1 MAPRQP
7 LPNITEDDLID
18 LAGGAT
24 VLLAKELVAKGKV
37 KKALWVPPVAEA
49 LVDDGT
55 ESREARWNLRSITF
69 QRNECG
75 CEVSIGRRKLC
86 VHSVAAYLVL
96 AAKEGYLKP
105 EPTTP
110 AKTAAS
116 PDKTNG
122 AVAAKEGHSPS
133 KKVPSKGTEPTPTG
147 PRLKSLTLSDKR
159 GTPIEVRFIVPPNI
173 ATAAARDEIIC
184 RLELRV
190 DGIQVAPENLDRSK
204 AWTIEADTVFFLA
217 ILENLCQGK
226 LQGLLP
232 LTRRHLR
239 QLLAIG
245 KGLTIFRM
253 ANAPETPLPWAGENL
268 GKVHEHLDEPIS
280 TPQTNAAGE
289 LPDDDKGDEQEVRS
303 QERGRDDRP
312 FVDGSMKWLRI
323 RLPQQSSGPVA
334 ELRDVLQR
342 SGFTLETTT
351 REWYLAGTI
360 QVLNFLARHHKLLMQ
375 DNEAFFTHNLS
386 HSLRNVDLAKAKC
399 DAAEETGGFRFAIS
413 IDPEGKSAKTIQE
426 ALSSGRMFFYTDRG
440 PRLIT
445 PELMESIRNAQ
456 RRITGEAKRDIDLDL
471 NLKIGYADLAS
482 ADAIAE
488 ELQAAF
494 APPETWSQRSAAI
507 RNLSKLAP
515 APIREE
521 LNQMLRIYQQVGVA
535 WLWHIHNNALGGL
548 LADEMGLGK
557 TVQALAFMEALRQHR
572 PADGPCIVVC
582 PASLVENWRREARR
596 FTPSLKVL
604 AHHGQNRFTSEDYLK
619 KFDLVI
625 TSYGTLARDIG
636 AISLIPWGAA
646 VCDEGQN
653 IKNSRAQ
660 AAKAVKQLVAK
671 GRYILTGTP
680 VENSLEDLRSLFGF
694 LMPGYLPKPE
704 ERLHADER
712 KWHDDRL
719 LQMAAPYVLRRS
731 KIAVAPELPA
741 KIEQTLYCDF
751 EDKQKAFYEE
761 MLESTRQEIFE
772 MEMGGATQGRIQM
785 AAFNQLL
792 RLRQICADPRILD
805 PKLAE
810 ADSAKLQTFLEI
822 VEEAQEGGHRML
834 VFSTFVTALKLIKT
848 ALEERDIPYCYLD
861 GSTKDRQGVCDTFNS
876 TPTIPV
882 MLMSLKAGGTGL
894 NLTGADTVVH
904 FDPWWNPA
912 AEAQATDRAHRIGQ
926 TRTVTS
932 IKLIAAGTIEERV
945 MELQKSKSEMLR
957 KLLSESDSVSS
968 GLTLDV
974 IKDLLRK
981 D

>member
-7 LPNITEDDLID
+7 LPNISEDDLID

-37 KKALWVPPVAEA
+37 KKALWTPPVAEA
-49 LVDDGT
+49 LVDDGK
-55 ESREARWNLRSITF
+55 ESREARWNLRSVTF

-75 CEVSIGRRKLC
+75 CEVSVGRRKVC

-96 AAKEGYLKP
+96 ATKEGYMKP
-105 EPTTP
+105 ETMAPPKPAAPPGKPATATTTKEKTADTKKEKSKEAETTP
-110 AKTAAS
+110 A
-116 PDKTNG
+116 
-122 AVAAKEGHSPS
+122 
-133 KKVPSKGTEPTPTG
+133 G
-147 PRLKSLTLSDKR
+147 PRLKSLTLSEKR
-159 GTPIEVRFIVPPNI
+159 GTPIEVRFIIPPNI
-173 ATAAARDEIIC
+173 VTAAARDEIIC

-190 DGIQVAPENLDRSK
+190 DGAQVAPENLDRSK
-204 AWTIEADTVFFLA
+204 AWTIEPDTVFFLA
-217 ILENLCQGK
+217 ILENLCHGK
-226 LQGLLP
+226 LQGILP

-245 KGLTIFRM
+245 KGLKIFRM
-253 ANAPETPLPWAGENL
+253 ANAPETPLAWDGDQL
-268 GKVHEHLDEPIS
+268 DKVHEHLDEPAP

-289 LPDDDKGDEQEVRS
+289 APEDGPEEQEVRS

-312 FVDGSMKWLRI
+312 WVDGSMKWLRI

-334 ELRDVLQR
+334 ELRDMLQR

-360 QVLNFLARHHKLLMQ
+360 QVLNFLARHHKLLMT
-375 DNEAFFTHNLS
+375 DNGAFFTHNLS

-399 DAAEETGGFRFAIS
+399 DASEENGGFRFAIG
-413 IDPEGKSAKTIQE
+413 IDPEGKSPKVIQE
-426 ALSSGRMFFYTDRG
+426 ALSSGRMFFYTDQG

-456 RRITGEAKRDIDLDL
+456 RRITGESKRDVDLDL

-494 APPETWSQRSAAI
+494 APPETWSKRSSAI
-507 RNLSKLAP
+507 RNLSKLQP

-521 LNQMLRIYQQVGVA
+521 LSTILRIYQQVGVA
-535 WLWHIHNNALGGL
+535 WLWHIHNNSLGGL

-572 PADGPCIVVC
+572 PEDGPCLVVC

-604 AHHGQNRFTSEDYLK
+604 AHHGQNRFTAQEYLQR
-619 KFDLVI
+619 FDLVI
-625 TSYGTLARDIG
+625 TSYGTLSRDI
-636 AISLIPWGAA
+636 AAFSLITWGAA
-646 VCDEGQN
+646 ICDEGQN

-704 ERLHADER
+704 ERIQTEER

-719 LQMAAPYVLRRS
+719 LQMAAPYILRRS

-741 KIEQTLYCDF
+741 KIEQIVYCDF
-751 EDKQKAFYEE
+751 EDNQKKIYDEI
-761 MLESTRQEIFE
+761 LESTRQEIFE
-772 MEMGGATQGRIQM
+772 MEMGGATQARIQM

-805 PKLAE
+805 PKMEE
-810 ADSAKLQTFLEI
+810 ADSAKLQAFLEL
-822 VEEAQEGGHRML
+822 VEESKDAGHRML
-834 VFSTFVTALKLIKT
+834 VFSTFVTALQLLKT
-848 ALEERDIPYCYLD
+848 ALEDRDIPYCYLD

-894 NLTGADTVVH
+894 NLTGADTVIH

-957 KLLSESDSVSS
+957 KLLTESDSVSS
-968 GLTLDV
+968 GLSLDV

>member
-7 LPNITEDDLID
+7 LPNISEDDLID

-37 KKALWVPPVAEA
+37 KKAVWSAPVVEA

-55 ESREARWNLRSITF
+55 ESREARWNLRSVTF

-75 CEVSIGRRKLC
+75 CEVSVGRRKLC
-86 VHSVAAYLVL
+86 VHSVAAYLAL
-96 AAKEGYLKP
+96 AMKEGYLAPAATPPKP
-105 EPTTP
+105 AAPPGRPTP
-110 AKTAAS
+110 ATETATKA
-116 PDKTNG
+116 K
-122 AVAAKEGHSPS
+122 AADQKKEKS
-133 KKVPSKGTEPTPTG
+133 KEAETTTGG
-147 PRLKSLTLSDKR
+147 PRLKSLTLSEKR

-190 DGIQVAPENLDRSK
+190 DGQQVAPENLDRSK
-204 AWTIEADTVFFLA
+204 AWTIEPDTVFFLA
-217 ILENLCQGK
+217 ILENLCHGK
-226 LQGLLP
+226 LQGILP

-245 KGLTIFRM
+245 KGLRIFRM
-253 ANAPETPLPWAGENL
+253 ANAPETPLEWDGEHL
-268 GKVHEHLDEPIS
+268 DKVHEHLDEPPS

-289 LPDDDKGDEQEVRS
+289 LPDDGPEEQEVRS
-303 QERGRDDRP
+303 QERGREDRP
-312 FVDGSMKWLRI
+312 WVDGSMKWLRI

-360 QVLNFLARHHKLLMQ
+360 QVLNFLARHHKLLMT
-375 DNEAFFTHNLS
+375 DNDAFFTHNLA

-399 DAAEETGGFRFAIS
+399 DASEENDGFRFAIG
-413 IDPEGKSAKTIQE
+413 IDPEGKSPKVIQE

-471 NLKIGYADLAS
+471 NLKIGFADLAS

-507 RNLSKLAP
+507 RNLSKLQP
-515 APIREE
+515 APIRPE
-521 LNQMLRIYQQVGVA
+521 LSQMLRIYQQVGVA
-535 WLWHIHNNALGGL
+535 WLWHIHLHSLGGL

-557 TVQALAFMEALRQHR
+557 TVQALAFMEALRHHR
-572 PADGPCIVVC
+572 PEDGPCLVVC

-604 AHHGQNRFTSEDYLK
+604 AHHGQNRFVAEDHLRR
-619 KFDLVI
+619 FDLVI
-625 TSYGTLARDIG
+625 TSYGTLARDI
-636 AISLIPWGAA
+636 AAFSLITWGAA
-646 VCDEGQN
+646 ICDEGQN
-653 IKNSRAQ
+653 IKNPRAQ
-660 AAKAVKQLVAK
+660 ASKAVKQLIAK

-704 ERLHADER
+704 ERVQAEER

-719 LQMAAPYVLRRS
+719 LQMAAPSSCAAPRSPWRPNCPPRSSRSSTATSTTTRRRS
-731 KIAVAPELPA
+731 TTRSSSPRGRRSSRWRWAAPPRRASRWRPSTSCCASVRSAPTPA
-741 KIEQTLYCDF
+741 SSI
-751 EDKQKAFYEE
+751 
-761 MLESTRQEIFE
+761 
-772 MEMGGATQGRIQM
+772 
-785 AAFNQLL
+785 
-792 RLRQICADPRILD
+792 PRWRKPIRRSCR
-805 PKLAE
+805 P
-810 ADSAKLQTFLEI
+810 S
-822 VEEAQEGGHRML
+822 
-834 VFSTFVTALKLIKT
+834 S
-848 ALEERDIPYCYLD
+848 
-861 GSTKDRQGVCDTFNS
+861 NS
-876 TPTIPV
+876 
-882 MLMSLKAGGTGL
+882 
-894 NLTGADTVVH
+894 
-904 FDPWWNPA
+904 
-912 AEAQATDRAHRIGQ
+912 
-926 TRTVTS
+926 
-932 IKLIAAGTIEERV
+932 
-945 MELQKSKSEMLR
+945 SKSPR
-957 KLLSESDSVSS
+957 TPATGCSS
-968 GLTLDV
+968 S
-974 IKDLLRK
+974 RPSSRP
-981 D
+981 

>member
-7 LPNITEDDLID
+7 LPNISEDDLID

-24 VLLAKELVAKGKV
+24 VLLAKGLVAKGKV
-37 KKALWVPPVAEA
+37 KKAHWTAPVVEA

-75 CEVSIGRRKLC
+75 CSVSLLQRKLC
-86 VHSVAAYLVL
+86 VHSVAAYISL
-96 AAKEGYLKP
+96 AIKEGYFKGDETPPKPSPVALK
-105 EPTTP
+105 ETKGDKIDK
-110 AKTAAS
+110 KTE
-116 PDKTNG
+116 TL
-122 AVAAKEGHSPS
+122 KEADA
-133 KKVPSKGTEPTPTG
+133 TQAG
-147 PRLKSLTLSDKR
+147 PRLKSITLSHTR
-159 GTPIEVRFIVPPNI
+159 GTPIEVRFIIPPNI
-173 ATAAARDEIIC
+173 TTAAQRDEIIC

-190 DGIQVAPENLDRSK
+190 DAVQVAPENLDRSK
-204 AWTIEADTVFFLA
+204 AWTLEPDTVFFLA
-217 ILENLCQGK
+217 ILENLCHGK
-226 LQGLLP
+226 LQGILP

-239 QLLAIG
+239 QLLSVG
-245 KGLTIFRM
+245 KGLTVFRM
-253 ANAPETPLPWAGENL
+253 ANAPETPLKWTGDNL
-268 GKVHEHLDEPIS
+268 EKVHEHLDEPES
-280 TPQTNAAGE
+280 TPQTTASGDPVEDNN
-289 LPDDDKGDEQEVRS
+289 DEQEVRS
-303 QERGRDDRP
+303 QDSGRDDRP
-312 FVDGSMKWLRI
+312 WVDGSMKWLRI

-334 ELRDVLQR
+334 ELRDVLSR

-360 QVLNFLARHHKLLMQ
+360 QVLNFLARHHKLLIEQ
-375 DNEAFFTHNLS
+375 NDAYFTHNLS

-399 DAAEETGGFRFAIS
+399 DAAEEKDGFRFAIG
-413 IDPEGKSAKTIQE
+413 IDPEGKSSKVVQE
-426 ALSSGRMFFYTDRG
+426 ALASGRMFFYTDRG

-445 PELMESIRNAQ
+445 PELMDSIRNAQ
-456 RRITGEAKRDIDLDL
+456 RRITGESKRDVDLDL

-494 APPETWSQRSAAI
+494 APPETWSQRSSAI
-507 RNLSKLAP
+507 RNLSKLQAAP
-515 APIREE
+515 VREE
-521 LNQMLRIYQQVGVA
+521 LTKMLRLYQQVGVA
-535 WLWHIHNNALGGL
+535 WLWHIHNNSLGGL

-557 TVQALAFMEALRQHR
+557 TVQALAFMEALRVHR
-572 PADGPCIVVC
+572 PADGPCLVVC

-604 AHHGQNRFTSEDYLK
+604 AHHGQSRITSQDYLK

-636 AISLIPWGAA
+636 SFALITWGAA

-653 IKNSRAQ
+653 IKNARAQ
-660 AAKAVKQLVAK
+660 AAKAVKQLIAK

-704 ERLHADER
+704 ERLLADDR

-719 LQMAAPYVLRRS
+719 LQMAAPYILRRS
-731 KIAVAPELPA
+731 KLAVAPELPP
-741 KIEQTLYCDF
+741 KIEQIVYCDF
-751 EDKQKAFYEE
+751 EENQSAIYAQFQ
-761 MLESTRQEIFE
+761 ESTRKEIFE
-772 MEMGGATQGRIQM
+772 MEMGGASEARIRM

-805 PKLAE
+805 PKLE
-810 ADSAKLQTFLEI
+810 ETDSAKLQAFLEL
-822 VEEAQEGGHRML
+822 VEESKDANHRML
-834 VFSTFVTALKLIKT
+834 VFSTFVTALQLIKKS
-848 ALEERDIPYCYLD
+848 LEDRGIPYCYLD
-861 GSTKDRQGVCDTFNS
+861 GSTKDRQGVCDKFNS
-876 TPTIPV
+876 TPSIPV

-932 IKLIAAGTIEERV
+932 IKLIASGTIEERV
-945 MELQKSKSEMLR
+945 MELQKTKSEMLR
-957 KLLSESDSVSS
+957 KLLTESDSVSS
-968 GLTLDV
+968 AISLDD
-974 IKDLLRK
+974 IKALLLK

>member
-7 LPNITEDDLID
+7 LPNISEDDLID

-37 KKALWVPPVAEA
+37 KKALWTPPVAEA
-49 LVDDGT
+49 LVDDGK
-55 ESREARWNLRSITF
+55 ESREARWNLRSVTF

-75 CEVSIGRRKLC
+75 CEVSVGRRKLC

-96 AAKEGYLKP
+96 ATKEGYMKP
-105 EPTTP
+105 ETMAPPKPAAPPGKPATATTTKEKTADTKKEKSKEAETTP
-110 AKTAAS
+110 A
-116 PDKTNG
+116 
-122 AVAAKEGHSPS
+122 
-133 KKVPSKGTEPTPTG
+133 G
-147 PRLKSLTLSDKR
+147 PRLKSLTLSEKR

-173 ATAAARDEIIC
+173 VTAAARDEIIC

-190 DGIQVAPENLDRSK
+190 DGAQVAPENLDRSK
-204 AWTIEADTVFFLA
+204 AWTIEPDTVFFLA
-217 ILENLCQGK
+217 ILENLCHGK
-226 LQGLLP
+226 LQGILP

-245 KGLTIFRM
+245 KGLKIFRM
-253 ANAPETPLPWAGENL
+253 ANAPETPLAWDGDQL
-268 GKVHEHLDEPIS
+268 DKVHEHLDEPAP

-289 LPDDDKGDEQEVRS
+289 APEDGPEEQEVRS

-312 FVDGSMKWLRI
+312 WVDGSMKWLRI

-334 ELRDVLQR
+334 ELRDMLQR

-360 QVLNFLARHHKLLMQ
+360 QVLNFLARHHKLLMT
-375 DNEAFFTHNLS
+375 DNGAFFTHNLS

-399 DAAEETGGFRFAIS
+399 DASEENGGFRFAIG
-413 IDPEGKSAKTIQE
+413 IDPEGKSPKVIQE
-426 ALSSGRMFFYTDRG
+426 ALSSGRMFFYTDQG

-456 RRITGEAKRDIDLDL
+456 RRITGESKRDVDLDL

-494 APPETWSQRSAAI
+494 APPETWSKRSSAI
-507 RNLSKLAP
+507 RNLSKLQP

-521 LNQMLRIYQQVGVA
+521 LSTILRIYQQVGVA
-535 WLWHIHNNALGGL
+535 WLWHIHNNSLGGL

-557 TVQALAFMEALRQHR
+557 TVQALAFMEVVRRER
-572 PADGPCIVVC
+572 PDDGPCLVVC

-604 AHHGQNRFTSEDYLK
+604 AHHGQSRESSPEYLK
-619 KFDLVI
+619 RFDLVI
-625 TSYGTLARDIG
+625 TSYGTLARDVG
-636 AISLIPWGAA
+636 SFALVNWGTAT
-646 VCDEGQN
+646 CDEGQN
-653 IKNSRAQ
+653 IKNPRAQ
-660 AAKAVKQLVAK
+660 ATKAVKQIIAK

-680 VENSLEDLRSLFGF
+680 VENSLEDLRSLFGY

-704 ERLHADER
+704 ERLASEDR

-719 LQMAAPYVLRRS
+719 LQMAAPYILRRA
-731 KIAVAPELPA
+731 KLAVAPELPP
-741 KIEQTLYCDF
+741 KIEQIIYCDF
-751 EDKQKAFYEE
+751 EENQKKFYDE
-761 MLESTRQEIFE
+761 MQETTRQEIFD
-772 MEMGGATQGRIQM
+772 MEMSGAKDNAIRM

-805 PKLAE
+805 PKMDE
-810 ADSAKLQTFLEI
+810 ADSAKLQAFLELL
-822 VEEAQEGGHRML
+822 EESIDANHRML
-834 VFSTFVTALKLIKT
+834 VFSTFVSALTIIRK
-848 ALEERDIPYCYLD
+848 ALEARGIPYCYLD
-861 GSTKDRQGVCDTFNS
+861 GSTNDRQGVCDTFNS
-876 TPTIPV
+876 TPSIPV

-904 FDPWWNPA
+904 YDPWWNPA

-945 MELQKSKSEMLR
+945 MDLQKSKSEMLR

-968 GLTLDV
+968 ALSLDDIKALLTV
-974 IKDLLRK
+974 
-981 D
+981 

>member
-7 LPNITEDDLID
+7 LPNISEDDLVD

-24 VLLAKELVAKGKV
+24 VKWAKELLAAGKV
-37 KKALWVPPVAEA
+37 KKAVWNAPVAEA
-49 LVDDGT
+49 LVDDGE

-75 CEVSIGRRKLC
+75 CEVSVGRRKLC
-86 VHSVAAYLVL
+86 VHSVAAYLAL
-96 AAKEGYLKP
+96 ATKAGYLQAAPAKED
-105 EPTTP
+105 
-110 AKTAAS
+110 KTA
-116 PDKTNG
+116 PDKKEPATG
-122 AVAAKEGHSPS
+122 PRAKEKSPAPES
-133 KKVPSKGTEPTPTG
+133 AAG
-147 PRLKSLTLSDKR
+147 PRLKSLTLSAQR
-159 GTPIEVRFIVPPNI
+159 GTPIEVRFIIPPNI
-173 ATAAARDEIIC
+173 VTAAQRDEIIC

-190 DGIQVAPENLDRSK
+190 DGVQVAPENLDRGK

-217 ILENLCQGK
+217 ILENLCHGK
-226 LQGLLP
+226 LQGILP

-245 KGLTIFRM
+245 KGLGIFRM
-253 ANAPETPLPWAGENL
+253 ANAPETPLKWDGDQLE
-268 GKVHEHLDEPIS
+268 KVHEHLDEPDP
-280 TPQTNAAGE
+280 TPQTNAQGQAV
-289 LPDDDKGDEQEVRS
+289 PDEDDEQEVRS
-303 QERGRDDRP
+303 QDKGREDRTW
-312 FVDGSMKWLRI
+312 VDGSMKWLRI

-334 ELRDVLQR
+334 ELREVLSR
-342 SGFTLETTT
+342 SGFKLETAT

-360 QVLNFLARHHKLLMQ
+360 QVLNFLARHHKLLMEQ
-375 DNEAFFTHNLS
+375 NNAYFTNNLA
-386 HSLRNVDLAKAKC
+386 HSLRNVDLAKAKF
-399 DAAEETGGFRFAIS
+399 AANEEGGGFNLAIG
-413 IDPEGKSAKTIQE
+413 IDPEGKAPKVVKE
-426 ALSSGRMFFYTDRG
+426 ALDGGRMFFYTDHG

-445 PELMESIRNAQ
+445 PELLESLRNAQ
-456 RRITGEAKRDIDLDL
+456 RRVTGESKRELDLDL
-471 NLKIGYADLAS
+471 SVKIGYADLAS

-494 APPETWSQRSAAI
+494 APPETWTQRSAAI
-507 RNLSKLAP
+507 RNLSKLQP
-515 APIREE
+515 APIRPE
-521 LNQMLRIYQQVGVA
+521 LNQMLRLYQQVGVA
-535 WLWHIHNNALGGL
+535 WLWHIHANSLGGL

-557 TVQALAFMEALRQHR
+557 TVQALAFLEALRMRR
-572 PADGPCIVVC
+572 PEDGPCLVVC

-596 FTPSLKVL
+596 FTPGLKVL
-604 AHHGQNRFTSEDYLK
+604 AHHGQSRIVSPDYLG
-619 KFDLVI
+619 KFDLVV

-636 AISLIPWGAA
+636 AFSLLTWGA
-646 VCDEGQN
+646 VICDEGQN
-653 IKNSRAQ
+653 IKNPRAQ
-660 AAKAVKQLVAK
+660 AAKAVKQLIAK

-704 ERLHADER
+704 ERVQGDDR

-719 LQMAAPYVLRRS
+719 LQMAAPYILRRS
-731 KIAVAPELPA
+731 KVAVAPELPP
-741 KIEQTLYCDF
+741 KIEQVVYCDF
-751 EDKQKAFYEE
+751 EDRQKELYEE
-761 MLESTRQEIFE
+761 IQESTRQAIFE
-772 MEMGGATQGRIQM
+772 MEMSGAKEASIRM

-810 ADSAKLQTFLEI
+810 EDSAKLQAFLEL
-822 VEEAQEGGHRML
+822 VEESHDAQHRML
-834 VFSTFVTALKLIKT
+834 VFSTFVSALQLIKQ
-848 ALEERDIPYCYLD
+848 ALEARGIPYCYLD
-861 GSTKDRQGVCDTFNS
+861 GSTKDRQAVCDKFNS
-876 TPTIPV
+876 TPSIPV

-904 FDPWWNPA
+904 YDPWWNPA

-957 KLLSESDSVSS
+957 KLLSESDSASS
-968 GLTLDV
+968 GISLED
-974 IKDLLRK
+974 IKALLLQ

>member
-24 VLLAKELVAKGKV
+24 VKFAQELVAKGKV
-37 KKALWVPPVAEA
+37 KKALWTAPVVEA

-55 ESREARWNLRSITF
+55 ETREARWNLRSITF

-75 CEVSIGRRKLC
+75 CEVSVGRRKLC
-86 VHSVAAYLVL
+86 VHSVAAYLAL
-96 AAKEGYLKP
+96 AQKEGYLKP
-105 EPTTP
+105 AEPAKVTAAPAPARSLRDDAPAKATT
-110 AKTAAS
+110 KTAAAK
-116 PDKTNG
+116 P
-122 AVAAKEGHSPS
+122 AAAA
-133 KKVPSKGTEPTPTG
+133 PTG
-147 PRLKSLTLSDKR
+147 PRLKSLTLSEKR
-159 GTPIEVRFIVPPNI
+159 GTPIEVRFIIPPNI
-173 ATAAARDEIIC
+173 ATAAKRDEIIC

-190 DGIQVAPENLDRSK
+190 DDVQVAPENLDRSK
-204 AWTIEADTVFFLA
+204 AWTIEPDTVFFLA
-217 ILENLCQGK
+217 ILENLCHGK
-226 LQGLLP
+226 LQGILP

-245 KGLTIFRM
+245 KGLKIFRM
-253 ANAPETPLPWAGENL
+253 ANAPETPLAWDGDQL
-268 GKVHEHLDEPIS
+268 DKVHEHLDEPVA

-289 LPDDDKGDEQEVRS
+289 APDDGPEEQEVRS

-312 FVDGSMKWLRI
+312 WVDGSMKWLRI

-360 QVLNFLARHHKLLMQ
+360 QVLNFLARHHKLLMT
-375 DNEAFFTHNLS
+375 DNDAFFTHNLS

-399 DAAEETGGFRFAIS
+399 DASEENDGFRFAIG
-413 IDPEGKSAKTIQE
+413 IDPEGKSPKVIQE
-426 ALSSGRMFFYTDRG
+426 ALSSGRMFFYTDQG

-456 RRITGEAKRDIDLDL
+456 RRITGESKRDVDLDL

-494 APPETWSQRSAAI
+494 APPETWTKRSAAI
-507 RNLSKLAP
+507 RNLSKLQP
-515 APIREE
+515 APIRDE
-521 LNQMLRIYQQVGVA
+521 LNTMLRIYQQVGVA
-535 WLWHIHNNALGGL
+535 WLWHIHNNNLGGL

-557 TVQALAFMEALRQHR
+557 TVQALAFMEALRTHR
-572 PADGPCIVVC
+572 REDGPCLVVC

-604 AHHGQNRFTSEDYLK
+604 AHHGQARESSLSYLQ
-619 KFDLVI
+619 KFDLII

-636 AISLIPWGAA
+636 TFALVSWGAA
-646 VCDEGQN
+646 ICDEGQN
-653 IKNSRAQ
+653 IKNARAQ
-660 AAKAVKQLVAK
+660 ASKAVKQLIAK

-680 VENSLEDLRSLFGF
+680 VENSLEDLRSLFGY

-704 ERLHADER
+704 ERLAAEDR

-719 LQMAAPYVLRRS
+719 LRMAAPYILRRS
-731 KIAVAPELPA
+731 KVAVAPELPP
-741 KIEQTLYCDF
+741 KIEQVVYCDF
-751 EDKQKAFYEE
+751 ETNQKDFYAET
-761 MLESTRQEIFE
+761 LESTRQSIFE
-772 MEMGGATQGRIQM
+772 LEMKGGNKQNLQM

-792 RLRQICADPRILD
+792 RLRQVCADPRILN
-805 PKLAE
+805 PKME
-810 ADSAKLQTFLEI
+810 ETDSAKLQTLLELL
-822 VEEAQEGGHRML
+822 EESKDAGHRLL
-834 VFSTFVTALKLIKT
+834 VFSTFVSALQLIK
-848 ALEERDIPYCYLD
+848 ASLEERGIPYCYLD
-861 GSTKDRQGVCDTFNS
+861 GSTKDRQGVCDTFNA
-876 TPTIPV
+876 TPSIPV

-945 MELQKSKSEMLR
+945 MDLQKSKSEMLR
-957 KLLSESDSVSS
+957 KLLTESDSVSS
-968 GLTLDV
+968 AISLDLED
-974 IKDLLRK
+974 IKALLQ

>member
-7 LPNITEDDLID
+7 LPNISEDDLID

-24 VLLAKELVAKGKV
+24 VLLAKGLVAKGKV
-37 KKALWVPPVAEA
+37 KKAHWTAPVVEA

-75 CEVSIGRRKLC
+75 CSVSLLQRKLC
-86 VHSVAAYLVL
+86 VHSVAAYISL
-96 AAKEGYLKP
+96 AIKEGYFKGD
-105 EPTTP
+105 ETP
-110 AKTAAS
+110 AKPSPVALKETKGDKIDKKSETLKEPDAAQ
-116 PDKTNG
+116 
-122 AVAAKEGHSPS
+122 A
-133 KKVPSKGTEPTPTG
+133 G
-147 PRLKSLTLSDKR
+147 PRLKSITLSHTR
-159 GTPIEVRFIVPPNI
+159 GTPIEVRFIIPPNI
-173 ATAAARDEIIC
+173 TTAAQRDEIIC

-190 DGIQVAPENLDRSK
+190 DDVQVAPENLDRSK
-204 AWTIEADTVFFLA
+204 AWTMEPDTVFFLA
-217 ILENLCQGK
+217 ILENLCHGK
-226 LQGLLP
+226 LQGILP

-239 QLLAIG
+239 QLLSVG
-245 KGLTIFRM
+245 KGLTVFRM
-253 ANAPETPLPWAGENL
+253 ANAPETPLKWNGDNL
-268 GKVHEHLDEPIS
+268 EKVHEHLDEPES
-280 TPQTNAAGE
+280 TPQTTASGDPVEDNN
-289 LPDDDKGDEQEVRS
+289 DEQEVRS
-303 QERGRDDRP
+303 QDSGRDDRP
-312 FVDGSMKWLRI
+312 WVDGSMKWLRI

-334 ELRDVLQR
+334 ELRDVLSR

-360 QVLNFLARHHKLLMQ
+360 QVLNFLARHHKLLIEQ
-375 DNEAFFTHNLS
+375 NDAYFTHNLS

-399 DAAEETGGFRFAIS
+399 DAAEEKDGFRFAIG
-413 IDPEGKSAKTIQE
+413 IDPEGKSSKVVQE
-426 ALSSGRMFFYTDRG
+426 ALASGRMFFYTDRG

-445 PELMESIRNAQ
+445 PELMDSIRNAQ
-456 RRITGEAKRDIDLDL
+456 RRITGESKRDVDLDL

-494 APPETWSQRSAAI
+494 APPETWSQRSSAI
-507 RNLSKLAP
+507 RNLSKLQAAP
-515 APIREE
+515 VREE
-521 LNQMLRIYQQVGVA
+521 LTKMLRLYQQVGVA
-535 WLWHIHNNALGGL
+535 WLWHIHNNSLGGL

-557 TVQALAFMEALRQHR
+557 TVQALAFMEALRVHR
-572 PADGPCIVVC
+572 PADGPCLVVC

-604 AHHGQNRFTSEDYLK
+604 AHHGQSRITSQDYLK

-636 AISLIPWGAA
+636 SFALITWGAA

-653 IKNSRAQ
+653 IKNARAQ
-660 AAKAVKQLVAK
+660 AAKAVKQLIAK

-704 ERLHADER
+704 ERLLADDR

-719 LQMAAPYVLRRS
+719 LQMAAPYILRRS
-731 KIAVAPELPA
+731 KLAVAPELPP
-741 KIEQTLYCDF
+741 KIEQIVYCDF
-751 EDKQKAFYEE
+751 EENQSAIYAQFQ
-761 MLESTRQEIFE
+761 ESTRKEIFE
-772 MEMGGATQGRIQM
+772 MEMGGASEARIRM

-805 PKLAE
+805 PKLE
-810 ADSAKLQTFLEI
+810 ETDSAKLQAFLEL
-822 VEEAQEGGHRML
+822 VEESKDAKHRML
-834 VFSTFVTALKLIKT
+834 VFSTFVTALQLIKKS
-848 ALEERDIPYCYLD
+848 LEDRGIPYCYLD

-876 TPTIPV
+876 TPSIPV

-932 IKLIAAGTIEERV
+932 IKLIASGTIEERV
-945 MELQKSKSEMLR
+945 MELQKTKSEMLR
-957 KLLSESDSVSS
+957 KLLTESDSVSS
-968 GLTLDV
+968 AISLDD
-974 IKDLLRK
+974 IKALLLK

>member
-7 LPNITEDDLID
+7 LPNISEDDLID

-37 KKALWVPPVAEA
+37 KKAVWSAPVVEA

-55 ESREARWNLRSITF
+55 ESREARWNLRSVTF

-75 CEVSIGRRKLC
+75 CEVSVGRRKLC
-86 VHSVAAYLVL
+86 VHSVAAYLAL
-96 AAKEGYLKP
+96 AMKEGYLAPAATPPKP
-105 EPTTP
+105 AAPPGRPTP
-110 AKTAAS
+110 ATETATKA
-116 PDKTNG
+116 K
-122 AVAAKEGHSPS
+122 AADQKKEKS
-133 KKVPSKGTEPTPTG
+133 KEAETTTGG
-147 PRLKSLTLSDKR
+147 PRLKSLTLSEKR

-190 DGIQVAPENLDRSK
+190 DGQQVAPENLDRSK
-204 AWTIEADTVFFLA
+204 AWTIEPDTVFFLA
-217 ILENLCQGK
+217 ILENLCHGK
-226 LQGLLP
+226 LQGILP

-245 KGLTIFRM
+245 KGLRIFRM
-253 ANAPETPLPWAGENL
+253 ANAPETPLEWDGEHL
-268 GKVHEHLDEPIS
+268 DKVHEHLDEPPS

-289 LPDDDKGDEQEVRS
+289 LPDDGPEEQEVRS
-303 QERGRDDRP
+303 QERGREDRP
-312 FVDGSMKWLRI
+312 WVDGSMKWLRI

-360 QVLNFLARHHKLLMQ
+360 QVLNFLARHHKLLMT
-375 DNEAFFTHNLS
+375 DNDAFFTHNLA

-399 DAAEETGGFRFAIS
+399 DASEENDGFRFAIG
-413 IDPEGKSAKTIQE
+413 IDPEGKSPKVIQE
-426 ALSSGRMFFYTDRG
+426 ALSSGRMFFYTARG

-471 NLKIGYADLAS
+471 NLKIGFADLAS

-507 RNLSKLAP
+507 RNLSKLQP
-515 APIREE
+515 APIRPE
-521 LNQMLRIYQQVGVA
+521 LSQMLRIYQQVGVA
-535 WLWHIHNNALGGL
+535 WLWHIHHHSLGGL

-572 PADGPCIVVC
+572 PEDGPCLVVC

-604 AHHGQNRFTSEDYLK
+604 AHHGQSRESSPEYLK
-619 KFDLVI
+619 RFDLVI
-625 TSYGTLARDIG
+625 TSYGTLARDVG
-636 AISLIPWGAA
+636 SFALVNWGTAT
-646 VCDEGQN
+646 CDEGQN
-653 IKNSRAQ
+653 IKNPRAQ
-660 AAKAVKQLVAK
+660 ATKAVKQIIAK

-680 VENSLEDLRSLFGF
+680 VENSLEDLRSLFGY

-704 ERLHADER
+704 ERLASEDR

-719 LQMAAPYVLRRS
+719 LQMAAPYILRRA
-731 KIAVAPELPA
+731 KLAVAPELPP
-741 KIEQTLYCDF
+741 KIEQIIYCDF
-751 EDKQKAFYEE
+751 EENQKKFYDE
-761 MLESTRQEIFE
+761 MQETTRQEIFD
-772 MEMGGATQGRIQM
+772 MEMSGAKDNAIRM

-805 PKLAE
+805 PKMDE
-810 ADSAKLQTFLEI
+810 ADSAKLQAFLELL
-822 VEEAQEGGHRML
+822 EESIDANHRML
-834 VFSTFVTALKLIKT
+834 VFSTFVSALTIIRK
-848 ALEERDIPYCYLD
+848 ALEARGIPYCYLD
-861 GSTKDRQGVCDTFNS
+861 GSTNDRQGVCDTFNS
-876 TPTIPV
+876 TPSIPV

-904 FDPWWNPA
+904 YDPWWNPA

-945 MELQKSKSEMLR
+945 MDLQKSKSEMLR

-968 GLTLDV
+968 ALSLDDIKALLTV
-974 IKDLLRK
+974 
-981 D
+981 